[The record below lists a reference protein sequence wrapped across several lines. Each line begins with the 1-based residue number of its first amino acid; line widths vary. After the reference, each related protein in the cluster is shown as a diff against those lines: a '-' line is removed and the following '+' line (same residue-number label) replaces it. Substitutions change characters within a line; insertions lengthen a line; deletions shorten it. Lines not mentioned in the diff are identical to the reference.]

1 MKPANPDSIKKI
13 VTTLASDIGP
23 RPIKRPE
30 KLMETRDFIKD
41 YLENL
46 GMSVS
51 LQPVIYKG
59 TEYHNVIASN
69 RGMDPLSKRNKAV
82 LVLGAHYDTV
92 ASTPGA
98 DDNASGIAALLET
111 AKILSSFQLDNVI
124 FSAFCMEEPPVFRT
138 KNMGSYW
145 YAKHLKNIDQNLLGM
160 ICLEMVG
167 YFSEKPGSQKYPF
180 PLMNRMYPDRGN
192 FIAVVGNLKSKDF
205 TLKLKGLFKKH
216 TSLPV
221 ESLNAPAIMLG
232 IDFSDH
238 WAFQKLGYKAL
249 MVTDTAFYRNPNYHR
264 PSDLPSTLRYDRAA
278 QVVDGLA
285 GAILD
290 LCGPGA

>member
-23 RPIKRPE
+23 RPIKRPG

-51 LQPVIYKG
+51 LQPVNYKG
-59 TEYHNVIASN
+59 IEYHNVIASN

-82 LVLGAHYDTV
+82 LVLGAHYDTL

-145 YAKHLKNIDQNLLGM
+145 YAKHLKNIDQNLMGM

-180 PLMNRMYPDRGN
+180 PLMNRLYPDRGN

-205 TLKLKGLFKKH
+205 TVTLKGLFKKH
-216 TSLPV
+216 SCLPV

-238 WAFQKLGYKAL
+238 WAFQKFGYKAV

-264 PSDLPSTLRYDRAA
+264 PSDLPSTLRYDKAA

-290 LCGPGA
+290 LCTPGT

>member
-13 VTTLASDIGP
+13 VTALASDIGP
-23 RPIKRPE
+23 RPIRRPE
-30 KLMETRDFIKD
+30 KLKEARDFIRD

-46 GMSVS
+46 GMAVS

-59 TEYHNVIASN
+59 IEYHNVIASSS
-69 RGMDPLSKRNKAV
+69 GMDPLSRRNKAV
-82 LVLGAHYDTV
+82 LVVGAHYDTV

-111 AKILSSFQLDNVI
+111 ARILSSSQLDNVI

-138 KNMGSYW
+138 KNMGSCW
-145 YAKHLKNIDQNLLGM
+145 YAKHLKNIGQELMGM

-167 YFSEKPGSQKYPF
+167 YFSERPGSQKYPF
-180 PLMNRMYPDRGN
+180 PLMNRIYPDRGN
-192 FIAVVGNLKSKDF
+192 FIAIVGNLKSKDF
-205 TLKLKGLFKKH
+205 TLTLKELFKKH
-216 TSLPV
+216 SGLPV

-238 WAFQKLGYKAL
+238 WAFQKLGYKAV

-264 PSDLPSTLRYDRAA
+264 PSDLPSTLTYEKAA

-285 GAILD
+285 GSILD
-290 LCGPGA
+290 LCTPGT